1 VSVPGTR
8 LVLAAASV
16 AAVLLAAREARA
28 QPPSARSE
36 LEQGYELRK
45 RGNYVDALPHLLE
58 SYRLDAQ
65 LKTLINLADA
75 EEHVGKLVD
84 ARRHWDEARAQA
96 AREGEAEIEAESR
109 RRVAALESR
118 IPSLTVKLASGS
130 VLTVRI
136 DEDGLPFSSGSIG
149 APVPTDPGHHTLV
162 VHADGYEDRSF
173 DVILQAGV
181 SVEFSVTPGP
191 PKPATPSTA
200 ERSDGG
206 APSPALRLTGAVAAG
221 VGAVGLGV
229 GTYFGIA
236 AIQKQQDANC
246 PRNVCTA
253 PSGHPDTLRQAIDA
267 GNLSTV
273 FLVAGGVLVAGGA
286 ALWFLAPRGGEP
298 RAAIAPVVVRDGA
311 GASLVARW

>member
-1 VSVPGTR
+1 MNGVRALLPLLAVVSVVALGSR
-8 LVLAAASV
+8 DAS
-16 AAVLLAAREARA
+16 A

-45 RGNYVDALPHLLE
+45 QGNYVDALPHLLE

-65 LKTLINLADA
+65 IKTLINLADC

-84 ARRHWDEARAQA
+84 ARRHWDQARAQA
-96 AREGEAEIEAESR
+96 AREGNAEIEAEAR
-109 RRVAALESR
+109 RRVSALESR
-118 IPSLTVKLASGS
+118 IPSLTIKLASGS

-136 DEDGLPFSSGSIG
+136 DEDGSPFSSASIG

-191 PKPATPSTA
+191 PKPATPSPT
-200 ERSDGG
+200 EGVDRG
-206 APSPALRLTGAVAAG
+206 APSPVLRLTGAIAAG
-221 VGAVGLGV
+221 VGVVGLGV
-229 GTYFGIA
+229 GTYFGIV
-236 AIQKQQDANC
+236 AIQKQQDASC

-286 ALWFLAPRGGEP
+286 ALWFLAPRGSEP
-298 RAAIAPVVVRDGA
+298 RAAVAPVVLRDGA